1 LGEPCIFVSL
11 FYYVSSMFYF
21 HICFVLFLCDPLF
34 ITIGI
39 IEIGSLDEKRVL
51 SSSGRKEKDGK
62 FRVEKFNS
70 QNYQLWK
77 MKMEDYL
84 YQKDIFLQ
92 LIGKEKWSMSM
103 KDKEWEIIDR
113 KSRETIRLFLE
124 ASVTFKISK

>member
-1 LGEPCIFVSL
+1 
-11 FYYVSSMFYF
+11 MFYF

-39 IEIGSLDEKRVL
+39 IEIGSLEEKRVL
-51 SSSGRKEKDGK
+51 GSSRRKEKDGK